1 MNKRIAILALMLML
15 GFPGVSLSQ
24 RNSLV
29 PAEFD
34 VPIVLENQ
42 YFRIRM
48 LTINDVIKDYD
59 AVMSSV
65 DHLQGVFGPGITWPI
80 GLTLEEDLIDLGW
93 HQKEF
98 QRRTSFAYTV
108 VSLDE
113 ERIIGC
119 LYINPTMK
127 GNYDSDITMWVRED
141 VVVDGY
147 DALLFNTV
155 KNWIEGDWP
164 FEKPAYPG
172 REISWADWEL
182 LE

>member
-65 DHLQGVFGPGITWPI
+65 DHLQIY
-80 GLTLEEDLIDLGW
+80 
-93 HQKEF
+93 
-98 QRRTSFAYTV
+98 R
-108 VSLDE
+108 
-113 ERIIGC
+113 C
-119 LYINPTMK
+119 
-127 GNYDSDITMWVRED
+127 
-141 VVVDGY
+141 
-147 DALLFNTV
+147 
-155 KNWIEGDWP
+155 
-164 FEKPAYPG
+164 
-172 REISWADWEL
+172 
-182 LE
+182 